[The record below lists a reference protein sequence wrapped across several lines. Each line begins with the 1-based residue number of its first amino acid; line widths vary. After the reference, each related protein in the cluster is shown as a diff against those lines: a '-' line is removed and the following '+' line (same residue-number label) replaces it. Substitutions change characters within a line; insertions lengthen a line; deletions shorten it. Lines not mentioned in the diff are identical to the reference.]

1 MVRVLMASIL
11 AHDDLV
17 GKPARAISSPVTQIA
32 RHRNANRAI
41 PKRIRDE
48 PVVGYPHRSQP
59 IRGSF
64 LERSISME
72 ALTLAHSY
80 FDAWNRHDAA
90 SIAAAFARDGI
101 YSDPTTGGP
110 LSTAAVAGY
119 AAGLWSAFPDLSFE
133 IVSAG
138 QTGDGVVAAQWVMR
152 GTNHGPVLGLPPTGK
167 RIELPGADF
176 IRVCDG
182 AIRSVEGYFDS
193 KLFVEQLG
201 LQAVV
206 QPYTLGPYTFGT
218 AVSVKTGKPTRPGA
232 FSITSLHV
240 RSEQEVDYVRDTSR
254 QIALEMLEMPG
265 FISWAGLRLGDM
277 MMTITAWEQAED
289 ISLLRRSANHKA
301 AMKQFFDP
309 GIASSVMTSVWLP
322 DRISTMV
329 RCSSCDR
336 IARHDPAND
345 RCDCGAR
352 LPAPLAYW

>member
-1 MVRVLMASIL
+1 M
-11 AHDDLV
+11 D
-17 GKPARAISSPVTQIA
+17 
-32 RHRNANRAI
+32 
-41 PKRIRDE
+41 
-48 PVVGYPHRSQP
+48 
-59 IRGSF
+59 
-64 LERSISME
+64 
-72 ALTLAHSY
+72 ALTIAQGY

-90 SIAAAFARDGI
+90 SIVAAFARDGI

-110 LSTAAVAGY
+110 LSTAAIAGY
-119 AAGLWSAFPDLSFE
+119 AAGLWEAFPDLAFE
-133 IVSAG
+133 IMSAG

-152 GTNHGPVLGLPPTGK
+152 GTNRGPVLGLPPTGK
-167 RIELPGADF
+167 CIELPGADF
-176 IRVCDG
+176 IHVCDD

-201 LQAVV
+201 LQAIV

-289 ISLLRRSANHKA
+289 IRLFRRNANHRTA
-301 AMKQFFDP
+301 VKQVFDP
-309 GIASSVMTSVWLP
+309 GVASSLMTSVWLP

-336 IARHDPAND
+336 IARHDQANGH
-345 RCDCGAR
+345 CDCGAR
-352 LPAPLAYW
+352 LPEPLAYW